1 MVWRKIF
8 MLNIVVL
15 CACVSIVYPQQANIT
30 ARDIVYPIYARNGM
44 VVTSE
49 PTATEIGASILQQ
62 GGNAVDAAVAV
73 GFALAVTLPRAGNIG
88 GGGFMMIYSADD
100 GRVTAIDY
108 REKAPGRAHRDMYLD
123 EDGHVDAERVQY
135 SHLAS
140 GVPGTVAGLAL
151 ALETYGTMSLEQVIT
166 PAIEVTEEGFEVTP
180 WFSEGIKYRAERFR
194 SHASTR
200 EVFFKPDGSFY
211 EPGDVFVQE
220 DLARMLRLIA
230 RQGTDAF
237 YRGEIA
243 DLITAEMERH
253 GGWITKE
260 DLAAYRPAVRHPVSG
275 TYRGYQVFSMPPPS
289 SGGVHIIQML
299 NILEGFD
306 LKALGHNTAA
316 TIHLMTETMKRAY
329 ADRSR
334 YLGDPDFVDVP
345 VEGLMSKA
353 YASTLREQID
363 PSKVTPSQDIAPGTP
378 PGYESPETTHFSIV
392 DKDGNVV
399 SNTYTINFSYGS
411 GIVVQGAG
419 FLLNNEMDDFS
430 AKPGVPNDDGLIG
443 ADANAIV
450 PNKRMLS
457 SMTPTIVLK
466 DGKPFLVTGSPGG
479 SRIITTTLQ
488 VILNVIDHG
497 MNVQEAVNAPRMHHQ
512 WLPDQIRMEEGFSAD
527 TIHILKSMGYD
538 VITGTAMGSTNSILI
553 DHQTGFLYGAVDPRR
568 HGLAMGY

>member
-8 MLNIVVL
+8 MINIVVL
-15 CACVSIVYPQQANIT
+15 CACVSLAYPQQANIT
-30 ARDIVYPIYARNGM
+30 ERDIVFPVYARNGM

-49 PTATEIGASILQQ
+49 PTATKIGTSILQQ

-88 GGGFMMIYSADD
+88 GGGFMMVYSSDG

-123 EDGHVDAERVQY
+123 EDGHVDTDRVQY

-166 PAIEVTEEGFEVTP
+166 PAIEVAEKGFEVTP
-180 WFSEGIKYRAERFR
+180 WFSEGIKHRAERFR
-194 SHASTR
+194 KHASTR

-211 EPGDVFVQE
+211 EPGDVFVQR
-220 DLARMLRLIA
+220 DLARTLRLIA
-230 RQGTDAF
+230 RQGPDAF

-260 DLAAYRPAVRHPVSG
+260 DLAAYRPAVRQPVSG
-275 TYRGYQVFSMPPPS
+275 IYRGYQVFSMPPPS

-306 LKALGHNTAA
+306 LKASGHNAA
-316 TIHLMTETMKRAY
+316 VTIHLMTETMKRAY

-334 YLGDPDFVDVP
+334 YLGDPDFGDVP
-345 VEGLMSKA
+345 VEGLTSKA
-353 YASTLREQID
+353 YASALREQID

-443 ADANAIV
+443 ADTNAIA

-466 DGKPFLVTGSPGG
+466 EGKPFLVTGSPGG

-512 WLPDQIRMEEGFSAD
+512 WLPDRIRMEEGFSAD

-538 VITGTAMGSTNSILI
+538 VVTGTAMGSANSILI

-568 HGLAMGY
+568 HGLVMGY

>member
-15 CACVSIVYPQQANIT
+15 CTCVSIVYPQQANIT

-73 GFALAVTLPRAGNIG
+73 GLALAVTLPRAGNIG
-88 GGGFMMIYSADD
+88 GGGFMMIYLADG

-166 PAIEVTEEGFEVTP
+166 PAIEVAEEGFEVTP

-220 DLARMLRLIA
+220 DLARTLRLIA

-306 LKALGHNTAA
+306 LKASGHNTAA

-466 DGKPFLVTGSPGG
+466 DEKPFLVTGSPGG

-538 VITGTAMGSTNSILI
+538 VITGTAMGSANSILI